1 MQLRHSLNRLRL
13 VITRLFIFFFFFFFS
28 KPAWIPRRHENTK
41 KKKRIEQIHGKNSSQ
56 QSLLHT
62 HAWPPSIYGFCRLD
76 KAEQARRRIN
86 PVSPLYDRWMK
97 FGVADL
103 ISRVLPPPPLHS
115 LFAAPP
121 PPFLSTSFSPSFLRP
136 SPPSGRSFESAALLW
151 RNRTPFWR
159 HDPRCIN
166 PSTRTTSPFRP
177 RSSSPFF
184 INYNIVDK
192 GSWICWNRGK
202 IRMDIAFVGKRIQ
215 ISSIYFR
222 GK

>member
-1 MQLRHSLNRLRL
+1 MNEIRGGRPY
-13 VITRLFIFFFFFFFS
+13 F
-28 KPAWIPRRHENTK
+28 A
-41 KKKRIEQIHGKNSSQ
+41 
-56 QSLLHT
+56 
-62 HAWPPSIYGFCRLD
+62 C
-76 KAEQARRRIN
+76 
-86 PVSPLYDRWMK
+86 
-97 FGVADL
+97 
-103 ISRVLPPPPLHS
+103 PPPPTTAFPFRS
-115 LFAAPP
+115 PP

-222 GK
+222 GEIRNYSKTGLKSWRKLLRM